1 MADYFTTRAKV
12 PNIPKGQFSTVMRP
26 FTAAQAAQKRW
37 GFDKFDPVHR
47 GLSGELKPGRGM
59 FWPIGYR
66 QTPTAE
72 EYPTY
77 DIERELAT
85 PELLK
90 DFLIMVEGTRKP
102 ISPEEVFKGLIGPTG
117 GPLLAGVAKAGIKG
131 SVGPTTLRMFAG
143 EGAATA
149 DKTALKKAKE
159 MSKAGQSRENIWKET
174 GWVKDKDDWKFEIDD
189 SQVAVTKKPVTEYGA
204 TYYPEVRDVDT
215 LLPHDKLWGAYPS
228 ASLIDVSQPS
238 TLGGRM
244 QGTGA
249 SYSPTH
255 IKGAD
260 LNYFR
265 DLLRR
270 GEKPRKGQEVIP
282 ERITLY
288 EEPRLSPKETKS
300 SVLHE
305 LQHSIQD
312 REYFAKGG
320 SLEAAPGA
328 KVQSAREVMN
338 ELGGIPKLKAYEN
351 THREWAELVSMD
363 SIHHFLSIKQPRQ
376 LFGSQPWY
384 KYSGEIRRELGPPP
398 KRSGQKRNDWISD
411 AGRFIANKLI
421 LEHNMTYPTG
431 SAYAKYR
438 NAFKFG
444 DEKKDFKNALRRAE
458 YALNKFDRQEIQGIR
473 KAQGDIKS
481 AQQTLNRPLT
491 TEEKYEI
498 YKRLAGEAEARN
510 VQTRMDFTPQ
520 QRKETPPWTTLDVP
534 EDELIYKKR
543 Y

>member
-1 MADYFTTRAKV
+1 MADFFTTRAKV
-12 PNIPKGQFSTVMRP
+12 PNVPEGRFSTVMRP
-26 FTAAQAAQKRW
+26 FAASHTPKGLLDRQIALGIQPSQTGLIPGKSLWSAAWDALKQDA
-37 GFDKFDPVHR
+37 GTIGR
-47 GLSGELKPGRGM
+47 GLKKFE
-59 FWPIGYR
+59 
-66 QTPTAE
+66 
-72 EYPTY
+72 
-77 DIERELAT
+77 
-85 PELLK
+85 K
-90 DFLIMVEGTRKP
+90 DLRFTL
-102 ISPEEVFKGLIGPTG
+102 SPEFYPSVMLDPRNADPITALAGLFAGGAYTG
-117 GPLLAGVAKAGIKG
+117 GGLLGGGTGGI
-131 SVGPTTLRMFAG
+131 RMFAG
-143 EGAATA
+143 PKAATA

-534 EDELIYKKR
+534 EEELIYRKR

>member
-1 MADYFTTRAKV
+1 M
-12 PNIPKGQFSTVMRP
+12 
-26 FTAAQAAQKRW
+26 
-37 GFDKFDPVHR
+37 
-47 GLSGELKPGRGM
+47 
-59 FWPIGYR
+59 
-66 QTPTAE
+66 
-72 EYPTY
+72 
-77 DIERELAT
+77 
-85 PELLK
+85 
-90 DFLIMVEGTRKP
+90 EGTRKP

-131 SVGPTTLRMFAG
+131 SVDPTTLRMFAG
-143 EGAATA
+143 ETAKTA

-174 GWVKDKDDWKFEIDD
+174 GWVKDKDGWKFEIDD
-189 SQVAVTKKPVTEYGA
+189 SQVAVKKKLISERSPASPLYES
-204 TYYPEVRDVDT
+204 TYYPEVKDVDD
-215 LLPHDKLWGAYPS
+215 LLPHQELWQAYPS
-228 ASLIDVSQPS
+228 ASLIGLSQPS
-238 TLGGRM
+238 FFGRRM
-244 QGTGA
+244 QGASA
-249 SYSPTH
+249 SYSPSH

-270 GEKPRKGQEVIP
+270 GGKQRKGQEVIP

-300 SVLHE
+300 SLLHE

-320 SLEAAPGA
+320 SLETAPGA
-328 KVQSAREVMN
+328 KVQSAKEVMN
-338 ELGGIPKLKAYEN
+338 ELGGIPKLKKYEDA
-351 THREWAELVSMD
+351 HREYTELVSMD

-431 SAYAKYR
+431 SVYAKHR
-438 NAFKFG
+438 H
-444 DEKKDFKNALRRAE
+444 DFKYADDRRLFKNRIKRAE

-473 KAQGDIKS
+473 KAQDDIKS

-534 EDELIYKKR
+534 EDELIYMKR